1 MQTGTVKG
9 KPFRFIHDACGVMTQ
24 TLDLIRFARWRWW
37 QKFSIHRGLRL
48 HNTISYGNKR

>member
-24 TLDLIRFARWRWW
+24 TLDLIRFAR
-37 QKFSIHRGLRL
+37 
-48 HNTISYGNKR
+48 